1 MKINIM
7 MRTILLSVIALAATM
22 SCIAQGRIQGN
33 GQTVERQRSVGT
45 YKALSVRNGMDV
57 EISGDL
63 TEGIIVVADE
73 NLQEYVET
81 KVEDGTL
88 KIAMKQG
95 YGYRLNG
102 KSPKV
107 IVPNTGQL
115 TAISVSGGSDVYTK
129 NTTLQG
135 DALSI
140 ACSGG
145 SDFKGDINVKRLDV
159 ACSGGSDFNASV
171 EAEQCDLAISGG
183 SDGDLSGYANVCS
196 VAVSGGS
203 DFKAHRFVTKDCD
216 LSVSGGSD
224 VDIHC
229 TERLSAKVGGGSDV
243 IYTGDCTVT
252 MSVDKSSNLKKK

>member
-1 MKINIM
+1 M

-22 SCIAQGRIQGN
+22 SCVAQGRIQGN
-33 GQTVERQRSVGT
+33 GQTVERQRNVGT
-45 YKALSVRNGMDV
+45 YKALSVRSGLDV

-63 TEGIIVVADE
+63 TEGIVVVADE
-73 NLQEYVET
+73 NFQEYVET

-95 YGYRLNG
+95 YGYRFNG

-107 IVPNTGQL
+107 IVPNTGGL
-115 TAISVSGGSDVYTK
+115 TAISASGGSDVYTK

-145 SDFKGDINVKRLDV
+145 SDFKGDINVKTLDV

-171 EAEQCDLAISGG
+171 EAERCDLALSGG
-183 SDGDLSGYANVCS
+183 SN
-196 VAVSGGS
+196 
-203 DFKAHRFVTKDCD
+203 FKAYRFVTKDCD

-243 IYTGDCTVT
+243 IYTGDCIVT
-252 MSVDKSSNLKKK
+252 MSVDKSSSLKKK

>member
-1 MKINIM
+1 M
-7 MRTILLSVIALAATM
+7 MRTILLSVIALVATM
-22 SCIAQGRIQGN
+22 SCVTQGHIKGD
-33 GQTVERQRSVGT
+33 GQTVERERKVAA
-45 YKALSVRNGMDV
+45 YKALSVRSGLDV

-63 TEGIIVVADE
+63 TGRIVVVADE
-73 NLQEYVET
+73 NIQEYVET

-88 KIAMKQG
+88 KITMRQG
-95 YGYRLNG
+95 YGYRFNG

-115 TAISVSGGSDVYTK
+115 TAISASGGSDVYTK

-135 DALSI
+135 NALSI

-145 SDFKGDINVKRLDV
+145 SDFKGDINVKTLDV

-171 EAEQCDLAISGG
+171 EAERCDLAISGG

-196 VAVSGGS
+196 VSVSGGS
-203 DFKAHRFVTKDCD
+203 DFKAHQFVTKDCD

>member
-1 MKINIM
+1 M

-45 YKALSVRNGMDV
+45 YKALSVRNGLDV

-88 KIAMKQG
+88 KITMKHG
-95 YGYRLNG
+95 YGYRFNG

-107 IVPNTGQL
+107 IVPNMGQL

-135 DALSI
+135 DVLSI

-145 SDFKGDINVKRLDV
+145 SDFNGEINVKTLDV

-196 VAVSGGS
+196 VSVSGGS

-224 VDIHC
+224 VDVHC

-252 MSVDKSSNLKKK
+252 MSVDKSSSLKKK

>member
-1 MKINIM
+1 M
-7 MRTILLSVIALAATM
+7 MRTMLLSVIALVATM
-22 SCIAQGRIQGN
+22 SCVVAQGRIQGN

-45 YKALSVRNGMDV
+45 YKALSVRNGLDI

-63 TEGIIVVADE
+63 TQGIVVVADE

-81 KVEDGTL
+81 KVENGTL
-88 KIAMKQG
+88 KVAMKQG
-95 YGYRLNG
+95 YRYRFNG

-107 IVPNTGQL
+107 IVSNTGQL

-129 NTTLQG
+129 NTTIQG
-135 DALSI
+135 NALSI

-145 SDFKGDINVKRLDV
+145 SDFKGDINVKTLNA
-159 ACSGGSDFNASV
+159 ACSGGSDFEASI
-171 EAEQCDLAISGG
+171 EAERCDLVISGG
-183 SDGDLSGYANVCS
+183 SDADLSGSADVCS
-196 VAVSGGS
+196 VSVSGGS
-203 DFKAHRFVTKDCD
+203 DFKAHRFVLKDCD

-224 VDIHC
+224 ADIHC

-252 MSVDKSSNLKKK
+252 MSVDKASSLKKK

>member
-1 MKINIM
+1 M
-7 MRTILLSVIALAATM
+7 MRTILLSVIALVATM
-22 SCIAQGRIQGN
+22 SCVAQGRIKGD
-33 GQTVERQRSVGT
+33 GQTVERQRSVGR
-45 YKALSVRNGMDV
+45 YKALSVGSGLDV

-63 TEGIIVVADE
+63 TSGIVVVADE

-88 KIAMKQG
+88 KIKMKQG
-95 YGYRLNG
+95 YGYRFNG

-115 TAISVSGGSDVYTK
+115 TAISASGGSDVYTK

-135 DALSI
+135 DALSVT
-140 ACSGG
+140 CSGG
-145 SDFKGDINVKRLDV
+145 SDFKGDINVKTLDV

-171 EAEQCDLAISGG
+171 ETERCDLAISGG
-183 SDGDLSGYANVCS
+183 SDGDLSG
-196 VAVSGGS
+196 GS
-203 DFKAHRFVTKDCD
+203 DFNAHRFVIKDCD

-224 VDIHC
+224 ADIHC

-243 IYTGDCTVT
+243 MYRGDCTVT
-252 MSVDKSSNLKKK
+252 MSVDKSSSLKQK

>member
-1 MKINIM
+1 M

-45 YKALSVRNGMDV
+45 YKALSVRNGLDV

-63 TEGIIVVADE
+63 TGGIIVVADE

-81 KVEDGTL
+81 KVEDGML
-88 KIAMKQG
+88 KITMKH
-95 YGYRLNG
+95 GYRYRFNG

-107 IVPNTGQL
+107 IVPNMGQL

-145 SDFKGDINVKRLDV
+145 SDFKGEINVKTLDM

-196 VAVSGGS
+196 VSVSGGS

-224 VDIHC
+224 VDVHC
-229 TERLSAKVGGGSDV
+229 TERLSAKVRGGSDV

-252 MSVDKSSNLKKK
+252 MSVDKSSSLKKK

>member
-1 MKINIM
+1 
-7 MRTILLSVIALAATM
+7 M
-22 SCIAQGRIQGN
+22 SCVAQGRIKGD
-33 GQTVERQRSVGT
+33 GQTVERQRSVGR
-45 YKALSVRNGMDV
+45 YKALSVGSGLDV

-63 TEGIIVVADE
+63 TSGIVVVADE

-88 KIAMKQG
+88 KIKMKQG
-95 YGYRLNG
+95 YGYRFNG

-115 TAISVSGGSDVYTK
+115 TAISASGGSDVYTK

-135 DALSI
+135 DALSVT
-140 ACSGG
+140 CSGG
-145 SDFKGDINVKRLDV
+145 SDFKGDINVKTLDV

-171 EAEQCDLAISGG
+171 ETERCDLAISGG
-183 SDGDLSGYANVCS
+183 SDGDLSGHANVCS
-196 VAVSGGS
+196 VSISGGS
-203 DFKAHRFVTKDCD
+203 DFNAHRFVIKDCD

-224 VDIHC
+224 AEIHC

-243 IYTGDCTVT
+243 MYTGDCTVT
-252 MSVDKSSNLKKK
+252 MSVDKSSSLKQK

>member
-45 YKALSVRNGMDV
+45 YKALSVRNGLDV

-88 KIAMKQG
+88 KITMKHG
-95 YGYRLNG
+95 YGYRFNG

-107 IVPNTGQL
+107 IVPNMGQL

-135 DALSI
+135 DVLSI

-145 SDFKGDINVKRLDV
+145 SDFKGEINVKTLDV

-196 VAVSGGS
+196 VSVSGGS

-224 VDIHC
+224 VDVHC

-252 MSVDKSSNLKKK
+252 MSVDKSSSLKKK